1 MSPLGPR
8 PNGGDATADMRRSA
22 SQSNTAFALAI
33 ACVGLFALPAVF
45 VVRGNA
51 IAGHRA
57 RETIADIAAI
67 TAQDVRQRASPTL
80 MRSRVFI
87 P

>member
-1 MSPLGPR
+1 
-8 PNGGDATADMRRSA
+8 MRRSA

-57 RETIADIAAI
+57 RESIADIAAI

-87 P
+87 S